1 MLLIRNVQQ
10 HSDFKKYSHAKLL
23 IWRSQKPKSKSWVF
37 LLALDFVHHVNKRYY
52 RYDS

>member
-1 MLLIRNVQQ
+1 MLLIRNAQQ

-37 LLALDFVHHVNKRYY
+37 FVSVGFCTSYEQKILLL
-52 RYDS
+52 